1 MATERLVLQV
11 EETGAKKT
19 ANSLDQVSRAGDR
32 ASAST
37 KRLGG
42 TVIDARSKFRAMRG
56 STAQFGMQI
65 QDIAIQTQMGTNS
78 LVILGQQGSQ
88 IASLF
93 GPGGALLGAFIA
105 IGAAAANIF
114 APSFFKSSEAVVTLE
129 SALEE
134 LNKTFDRTERGAMG
148 VSSRIQE
155 LARDSRELAEV
166 ELALGIANARIVMEE
181 AMQAMVSDV
190 QELTDNL
197 DNGGRAFINFRNAI
211 RQNRGEMDRFKG
223 TKATVEALA
232 SELGLAQQEALDLAI
247 AFTTFRQNRSQATLD
262 NLTGVLAGLGDT
274 LADNANPKL
283 IELVSI
289 LRTNLIAANDA
300 SDVIDRFGRILD
312 GTAESANTLDE
323 ALSGIDPEELAEK
336 MREANE
342 KLRKEER
349 SLMDYFARLDIE
361 RLTKRQKLEREAENE
376 RLRLARENTERLL
389 EFEDMLLAGKSESA
403 QQAARL
409 AINLADAEKRE
420 NAGQIISD
428 SYAAAMKAYKAMS
441 GIPVIGPALGAAA
454 AGAIIAAGVSFSAK
468 SLTGRALGGQVR
480 PGESYVVGERGP
492 EVLTMGNA
500 GGRIATNESM
510 KGGASLV
517 YSPTVNIS
525 GGATEQ
531 DRAIFTAQLR
541 QQKAEIA
548 DLLARRRF

>member
-312 GTAESANTLDE
+312 GTAESAKTLDE